1 MKEHGSCIAG
11 SSGWFDFTRGE
22 NATMTNPRPSECDRA
37 ILIVDD
43 EADFVASLVEFLED
57 EGYAVRT
64 AANGPEALEQLN
76 SGPPPCLVIL
86 DLRMPVMSGNEVY
99 AAMQKRPELASIPI
113 LVSSSLDASRAPAG
127 ALFMRKPIKPE
138 RMLDVIRRFC

>member
-1 MKEHGSCIAG
+1 MTAAG
-11 SSGWFDFTRGE
+11 S
-22 NATMTNPRPSECDRA
+22 SECDRA

-43 EADFVASLVEFLED
+43 EADYVASLADLLED

-64 AANGPEALEQLN
+64 AANGREALAQLA

-99 AAMQKRPELASIPI
+99 AAMRQRPDLASIPV
-113 LVSSSLDASRAPAG
+113 LVSSASEASQAPAG
-127 ALFMRKPIKPE
+127 VLFMRKPINPD

>member
-1 MKEHGSCIAG
+1 MC
-11 SSGWFDFTRGE
+11 DGE
-22 NATMTNPRPSECDRA
+22 

-43 EADFVASLVEFLED
+43 EADFVASLVELLED
-57 EGYAVRT
+57 EGYRVRT
-64 AANGPEALEQLN
+64 AANGREAMEKLD

-99 AAMQKRPELASIPI
+99 AAMKQRPDLAPIPV
-113 LVSSSLDASRAPAG
+113 LVSSSSDASQAPAG
-127 ALFMRKPIKPE
+127 ALFMRKPINPD